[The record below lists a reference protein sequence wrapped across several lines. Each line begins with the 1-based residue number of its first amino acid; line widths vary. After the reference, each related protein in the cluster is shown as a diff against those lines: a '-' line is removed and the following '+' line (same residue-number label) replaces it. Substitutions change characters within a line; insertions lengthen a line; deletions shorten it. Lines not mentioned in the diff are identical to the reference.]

1 MKKFLPIAFLAL
13 AVPLAAFAYTSPGK
27 PTGFVNDFASVF
39 TVEQKASLE
48 QVLTENEKA
57 TGNEI
62 SIIVVSSLDGDTIEN
77 YAEKLFQEWG
87 IGKKEADNGALLL
100 VALEDRKMRIEVG
113 YGLEPTL
120 TDAISSRIIRNTI
133 TPQFKEGKYYEG
145 IAGGVEQM
153 IAATKGEALAPI
165 PESTFPWPDSL
176 EAYVFLI
183 WVGFALLQWILS
195 MLARS
200 RSWWMGGALGGAA
213 GVIAII
219 FATLT
224 AGLIVA
230 AIFIPLGLLL
240 DYFVSREY
248 AKSSASGRTPHW
260 WAGGPWIGGGF
271 GGGGGLGGFGGFG
284 GGRSG
289 GGGSS
294 GNW

>member
-27 PTGFVNDFASVF
+27 PTGFVNDFAGVLSA
-39 TVEQKASLE
+39 EQRTTLE
-48 QVLTENEKA
+48 QALQENQKT
-57 TGNEI
+57 TGNELT
-62 SIIVVSSLDGDTIEN
+62 VVTVKSLGGDTVED
-77 YAEKLFQEWG
+77 YSVELFKEWG
-87 IGKKEADNGALLL
+87 IGKEGADNGALLL
-100 VALEDRKMRIEVG
+100 IALDDRAMRIEVG

-120 TDAISSRIIRNTI
+120 TDAISSRIIRNSI

-145 IAGGVEQM
+145 IAAGVEQM
-153 IAATKGEALAPI
+153 IAATKGEALAPA
-165 PESTFPWPDSL
+165 PESAFPWPDSL

-213 GVIAII
+213 GVIIALL
-219 FATLT
+219 ATMA

-248 AKSSASGRTPHW
+248 AKSSALGRTPHW
-260 WAGGPWIGGGF
+260 WAGGPWVGGGF
-271 GGGGGLGGFGGFG
+271 GRGGFGGFGGFG